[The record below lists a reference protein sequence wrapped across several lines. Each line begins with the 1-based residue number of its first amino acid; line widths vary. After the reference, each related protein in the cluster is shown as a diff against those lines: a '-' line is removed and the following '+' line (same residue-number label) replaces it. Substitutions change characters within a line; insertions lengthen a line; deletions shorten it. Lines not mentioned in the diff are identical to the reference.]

1 MAQEVN
7 ITKENEFFT
16 GTDRVLQFSV
26 VDTSDV
32 AVNITGW
39 ALQWGLW
46 RYPVTRSA
54 SGVTTALVSKTDGSG
69 ITITNGAG
77 GVCQVAVADSDTDG
91 LEGSDSPLYWHELRR
106 TDSGNEDILAYGTV
120 VLRQSPSS

>member
-7 ITKENEFFT
+7 ITKEHEFFT

-26 VDTSDV
+26 VDADDV

-39 ALQWGLW
+39 ALQWVLVRAPGAA
-46 RYPVTRSA
+46 A
-54 SGVTTALVSKTDGSG
+54 SSGHLVSKTVGSG

-77 GVCQVAVADSDTDG
+77 GVCQVAVEDADTDG
-91 LEGSDSPLYWHELRR
+91 LEGSDSPLYRHELRR
-106 TDSGNEDILAYGTV
+106 TDGGNEDILAYGTV
-120 VLRQSPSS
+120 VLRQGLVR